1 LLKPSLTHG
10 YPERI
15 LMRLG
20 ALQVDADNMTS
31 LAFRLMRAQVVN
43 GAGPGTAGAI
53 AVPLVTPS
61 GCVGVLS
68 AELRSHQPRPETLSL
83 ARIISAQLAAL
94 VSPAETS
101 VQAAQG

>member
-1 LLKPSLTHG
+1 LTHG

-31 LAFRLMRAQVVN
+31 LAYRSMRAQVVN
-43 GAGPGTAGAI
+43 GSGPGAAGAI
-53 AVPLVTPS
+53 AVPLVTPA

-68 AELRSHQPRPETLSL
+68 AELRRHQPRPETLSL

-101 VQAAQG
+101 VQAAQR